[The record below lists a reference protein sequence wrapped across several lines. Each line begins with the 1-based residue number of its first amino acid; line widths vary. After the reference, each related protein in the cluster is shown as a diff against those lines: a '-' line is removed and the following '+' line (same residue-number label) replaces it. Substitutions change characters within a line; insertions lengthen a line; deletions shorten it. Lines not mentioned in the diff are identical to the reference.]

1 MQNENEKCESKGD
14 SKWEKEPHEKRKP
27 ERAHAPNRAN
37 SGCFQHFKLF
47 VENEKQADLI
57 CMWKMTEDSDI

>member
-1 MQNENEKCESKGD
+1 M
-14 SKWEKEPHEKRKP
+14 EPHEKRKP
-27 ERAHAPNRAN
+27 ERAYAPNREN

-47 VENEKQADLI
+47 VQNEKQADLI